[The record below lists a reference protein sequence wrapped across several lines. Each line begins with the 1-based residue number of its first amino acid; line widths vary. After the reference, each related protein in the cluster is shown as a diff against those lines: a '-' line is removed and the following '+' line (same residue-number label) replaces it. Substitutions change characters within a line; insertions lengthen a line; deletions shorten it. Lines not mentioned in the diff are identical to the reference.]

1 MGSVPRTV
9 NDQKNLEDFEN
20 EAFQKAKL
28 KKKTKTVAMKKPA
41 SAKAGMKRPATAN
54 TAPAKKAKSA
64 VYGCIRCRGNTKG
77 CSTCQNPLFSGQRFS
92 GRHEWVDW
100 AQKKWQKVAMCP
112 WHCEMPSGVLH
123 AMTCV
128 CTCWGLVN
136 FPSDKHWDCS
146 VVC

>member
-92 GRHEWVDW
+92 GRHEWVDS
-100 AQKKWQKVAMCP
+100 AQKNGKK
-112 WHCEMPSGVLH
+112 
-123 AMTCV
+123 
-128 CTCWGLVN
+128 
-136 FPSDKHWDCS
+136 
-146 VVC
+146 